1 MQKKTNLKKRKI
13 KNKFL
18 DEAAKKLELNQNKY
32 LEIKKIETASLKFVD
47 FGEKADE
54 SIFGLSDDM
63 DAKEK
68 CRVLRKEYSRWNS
81 QTNNS
86 DKNKRVR
93 AKEMVKIIADLRKQ
107 YNC

>member
-1 MQKKTNLKKRKI
+1 
-13 KNKFL
+13 
-18 DEAAKKLELNQNKY
+18 
-32 LEIKKIETASLKFVD
+32 
-47 FGEKADE
+47 
-54 SIFGLSDDM
+54 M

-93 AKEMVKIIADLRKQ
+93 AKEMVDLIANLRKQ